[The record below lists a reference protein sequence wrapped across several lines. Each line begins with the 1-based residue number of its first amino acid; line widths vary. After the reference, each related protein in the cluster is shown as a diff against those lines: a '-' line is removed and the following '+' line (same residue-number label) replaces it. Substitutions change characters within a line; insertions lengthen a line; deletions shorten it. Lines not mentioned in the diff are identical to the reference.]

1 MYSPV
6 LVTSNRD
13 PGGVAVAI
21 NAITGFVIGGGV
33 GRPLAVCK
41 AGDWGVMSH
50 DRDVT
55 REMIDEIGVAFDD
68 D

>member
-13 PGGVAVAI
+13 PGGVAVV
-21 NAITGFVIGGGV
+21 ITGFVIGGGV

-41 AGDWGVMSH
+41 AEEGGGD
-50 DRDVT
+50 
-55 REMIDEIGVAFDD
+55 VA
-68 D
+68 